1 MVTMNANQFIA
12 TIADQQVI
20 QAIQSAEAQ
29 TSGELRVFVTD
40 KFVEDPVSEAWKTFA
55 RLNMQDTAQRNAVLI
70 FVGPKARKFAI
81 VADEGI
87 HHFCKEAF
95 WNQLAHQ
102 LSEGFKAGDY
112 TGSLVRLIEEIGRAL
127 AAHFPRL
134 EADANELPNEVLRD

>member
-1 MVTMNANQFIA
+1 MNANQFIA
-12 TIADQQVI
+12 TIVDQQVI

-40 KFVEDPVSEAWKTFA
+40 KIIEDPISEAWKTFA
-55 RLNMQDTAQRNAVLI
+55 RLNMHDTKQRNAVLI

-134 EADANELPNEVLRD
+134 GNDVNELPDEMQRD

>member
-1 MVTMNANQFIA
+1 MNANQFIA
-12 TIADQQVI
+12 TIVDQQVV

-40 KFVEDPVSEAWKTFA
+40 KIVEDPTSEAWKTFA
-55 RLNMQDTAQRNAVLI
+55 GLNMQNTAQRNAVLI
-70 FVGPKARKFAI
+70 FVAPKARKFAI

-112 TGSLVRLIEEIGRAL
+112 TGSLVRLIEDIGRAL

-134 EADANELPNEVLRD
+134 EADANELPDEVLRD

>member
-1 MVTMNANQFIA
+1 MNANQFIA
-12 TIADQQVI
+12 TIVDEQVTR
-20 QAIQSAEAQ
+20 AIQSAEAR

-40 KFVEDPVSEAWKTFA
+40 KLLEDPIAEAWKTFA
-55 RLNMQDTAQRNAVLI
+55 RLKMQETAQRNAVLI

-95 WNQLAHQ
+95 WNQLAQQ

-112 TGSLVRLIEEIGRAL
+112 TSSLVRLIDDIGQVL
-127 AAHFPRL
+127 SAHFPRL
-134 EADANELPNEVLRD
+134 KDDVNELPDEVLRD